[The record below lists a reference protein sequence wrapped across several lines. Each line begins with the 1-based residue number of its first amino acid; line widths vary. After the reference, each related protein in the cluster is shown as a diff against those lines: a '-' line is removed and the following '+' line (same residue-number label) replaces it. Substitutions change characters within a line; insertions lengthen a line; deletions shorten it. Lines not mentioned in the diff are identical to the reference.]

1 MRSTARSAGSNCRM
15 LSGCSRVHSARLGP
29 RSMGAACEP
38 NEPYQ
43 EPARPAAES
52 SDDTER
58 CGGGGGAGHGPDTRQ
73 SVQLRDR
80 GLASFARSH
89 RARCGPTV
97 ETIARTATH
106 WHTHCSRPPPNG
118 PPHPTLH
125 CFSRLLLAADAD
137 PTAIH
142 GRDDAFA
149 MGKGV

>member
-1 MRSTARSAGSNCRM
+1 M

-89 RARCGPTV
+89 RARRGPT
-97 ETIARTATH
+97 RDNCPH
-106 WHTHCSRPPPNG
+106 CHTLPHALLRPPDG

-125 CFSRLLLAADAD
+125 WFSRLLLLLAADAD

-142 GRDDAFA
+142 GRDDSFA